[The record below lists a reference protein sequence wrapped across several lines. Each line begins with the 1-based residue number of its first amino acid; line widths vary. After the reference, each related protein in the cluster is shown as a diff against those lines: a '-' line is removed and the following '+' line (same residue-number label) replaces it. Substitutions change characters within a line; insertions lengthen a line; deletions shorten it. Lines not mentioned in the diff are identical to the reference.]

1 MKESHNKKGRAIHVG
16 PESCEGDREVAL
28 EALTGED
35 AGRAIEPRN
44 QDKLR
49 GADAVMASGRPH
61 ANGSPRRE
69 SIRPRAV
76 EEPGHAWKLAARK
89 LGDPVAGCR
98 LARDAGSP
106 HREPLRG

>member
-61 ANGSPRRE
+61 ANGTPRRE

-89 LGDPVAGCR
+89 LGDPVAGC
-98 LARDAGSP
+98 DSQETISP